1 MWDEADRPEGAVPGI
16 EQPVFVAPGVTG
28 AAGTTLWLALRPEK
42 IELHKCAPA
51 PPALGDAP
59 QGRNAVAGTITHVAY
74 LGGESLYEV
83 TLPDGQKLK
92 ALRSNLT
99 RWDQEDFALGEQVW
113 LAWHACSPGGMLS

>member
-1 MWDEADRPEGAVPGI
+1 
-16 EQPVFVAPGVTG
+16 
-28 AAGTTLWLALRPEK
+28 
-42 IELHKCAPA
+42 LHKWAEA

-74 LGGESLYEV
+74 LGSESLYEV

-99 RWDQEDFALGEQVW
+99 RWDQEDFALGENVW
-113 LAWHACSPGGMLS
+113 LAWHACSPAVLLS